1 MNIPFLDLKAQY
13 KTIKA
18 EVEPAIAS
26 VINDCSFILGPAVE
40 AFEQNFAAFC
50 NAKHCI
56 GLNSG
61 TSALELIFRSLKPD
75 GYCEAIAPANTF
87 FATVE
92 AMVNAGITPV
102 LVDCN
107 KEDALINTNK
117 IEAAITEH
125 TAFIVPVHLYGQMTD
140 MDPII
145 SIAAKHKLYVVE
157 DSAQA
162 HGATYQGKP
171 AGSFGIAA
179 GFSFYPGKNLGAFG
193 DAGGVVTSNDAL
205 AEQLR
210 MHRDHGMREKYNH
223 QIIGDNDRMDG
234 IQGAVLNVK
243 LPHLAAWNEARRERA
258 QRYQKNLAGH
268 AGVTLFAEHADRN
281 SVYHLLVVQVQNREA
296 VQQALQAKGIA
307 TGMHYPIAI
316 HKQRAFADTPLAQQS
331 FPVAEELSSTIL
343 SLPMYAELPLESV
356 DYVCEALIEATT

>member
-1 MNIPFLDLKAQY
+1 MNVPFLDLQAQY
-13 KTIKA
+13 TTIKT
-18 EVEPAIAS
+18 EVEPAIQS
-26 VINDCSFILGPAVE
+26 VLQDCSFILGPAVQ

-50 NAKHCI
+50 NTKHCI
-56 GLNSG
+56 GVNSG
-61 TSALELIFRSLKPD
+61 TSALELIFRNLKPE
-75 GYCEAIAPANTF
+75 GYCEAITPANTF

-107 KEDALINTNK
+107 ADDALIDTGK
-117 IEAAITEH
+117 IEAAITKH
-125 TAFIVPVHLYGQMTD
+125 TAFIVPVHLYGQVAD
-140 MDPII
+140 MQPII
-145 SIAAKHKLYVVE
+145 AIASQHNIHVVE
-157 DSAQA
+157 DCAQA

-193 DAGGVVTSNDAL
+193 DAGGVTTNNNVL

-243 LPHLAAWNEARRERA
+243 LRHLATWNEARRERA
-258 QRYQKNLAGH
+258 KRYQKNLAGH
-268 AGVTLFAEHADRN
+268 AGVTLFTTHQHREH
-281 SVYHLLVVQVQNREA
+281 VYHLFVVQVQNREV
-296 VQQALQAKGIA
+296 VQQALQEKGIA

-316 HKQRAFADTPLAQQS
+316 HKQQAFAGSPLAQQS
-331 FPVAEELSSTIL
+331 FPHAEQLSSTIL

-356 DYVCEALIEATT
+356 DYVCEALMQATK